1 MTPRKHPRFTV
12 NTIAYFGRDHR
23 RKADMANLSL
33 GGCCVRNVAAGVNV
47 KGIQTL
53 FLVLSGDEPPLRVDA
68 AQLRWDAGSTFGLRF
83 LFLERREQQRLEQ
96 HIARLASENKPVDSP
111 TDSEKTPMP
120 PSQADFSGRVARK
133 AFELFERLGKE
144 PGRDLE
150 NWLEAERLVKEDMC
164 RETRSCAIRKE
175 HHEG

>member
-1 MTPRKHPRFTV
+1 MIPRKHPRFTV

-33 GGCCVRNVAAGVNV
+33 GGCCVHNVAAGVNV

-68 AQLRWDAGSTFGLRF
+68 AHVRWDAGSTFGLRF

-96 HIARLASENKPVDSP
+96 HIARLASENEATNSP
-111 TDSEKTPMP
+111 ARSDDIAPTSEQ
-120 PSQADFSGRVARK
+120 SDFNHRVAQK
-133 AFELFERLGKE
+133 AFELFERLGRE
-144 PGRDLE
+144 PGRDVE
-150 NWLEAERLVKEDMC
+150 HWLEAERLVKEDMC
-164 RETRSCAIRKE
+164 REKREAGCVEEMRQ
-175 HHEG
+175 